1 MRPWLQRSSLP
12 CWSLGC
18 SLNGDS
24 ENSIILY
31 HRKGLEELRS
41 FPKSPA
47 KEGVMGPR
55 RGYIDAILRSK
66 TTGHQFLVRSK
77 LIIQGLFW
85 FYFTS
90 KSEAS
95 CCFFSGVRFTEL
107 SQHGGTWILG
117 YTVGLIWRLC
127 VFFST
132 MISDILF

>member
-1 MRPWLQRSSLP
+1 MRPWLQPSSLP

-18 SLNGDS
+18 SFLM
-24 ENSIILY
+24 EILKIPILY

-41 FPKSPA
+41 FLKSPA

-85 FYFTS
+85 FCFTS

-107 SQHGGTWILG
+107 SPTWRDMDPGIHCRFDME
-117 YTVGLIWRLC
+117 VM
-127 VFFST
+127 FFS
-132 MISDILF
+132 F